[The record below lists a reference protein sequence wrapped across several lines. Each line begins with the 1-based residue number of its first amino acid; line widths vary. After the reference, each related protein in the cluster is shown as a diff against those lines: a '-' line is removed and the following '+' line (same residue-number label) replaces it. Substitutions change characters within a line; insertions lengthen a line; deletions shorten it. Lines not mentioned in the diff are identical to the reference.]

1 MVRRNRFRIYEK
13 LFFPQTFL
21 SRHIPKNFSHFLP
34 PARTG
39 MSSAPLIT
47 MKNKHKIL
55 SLTDMDI
62 GSFVNYEL
70 TAESLTTK
78 LFRVFTLNTIP
89 LKKVMVLREANEE
102 DITPLNRV
110 NWFSSFKRRSLCPVY
125 TLQAKEKS
133 PRIFMRL
140 DRGSHVVLQCTLEQ
154 LRA

>member
-1 MVRRNRFRIYEK
+1 
-13 LFFPQTFL
+13 
-21 SRHIPKNFSHFLP
+21 
-34 PARTG
+34 
-39 MSSAPLIT
+39 MSSAPSPL
-47 MKNKHKIL
+47 MKNKHNIL

-89 LKKVMVLREANEE
+89 LKKVMVLREADEE

-110 NWFSSFKRRSLCPVY
+110 NWFSFFKRRSLCPVY
-125 TLQAKEKS
+125 TLQATEKS

-140 DRGSHVVLQCTLEQ
+140 DRGSYIGLQSALEQ
-154 LRA
+154 LHV

>member
-1 MVRRNRFRIYEK
+1 
-13 LFFPQTFL
+13 
-21 SRHIPKNFSHFLP
+21 
-34 PARTG
+34 
-39 MSSAPLIT
+39 

-78 LFRVFTLNTIP
+78 LFRVITLNRVP
-89 LKKVMVLREANEE
+89 LKKVIEFREADDQ

-110 NWFSSFKRRSLCPVY
+110 NWFEALKPRAFTPVY
-125 TLQAKEKS
+125 TLQATEKS

-140 DRGSHVVLQCTLEQ
+140 DRGSYVALQSTLAH
-154 LRA
+154 LHAA